1 MGKFVINGGKK
12 LSGIVEVGG
21 AKNSALKLMAAA
33 LLATGKT
40 TLKKVPHI
48 EDVNTMALVLRTLGA
63 QVDWESA
70 KQRITI
76 AR

>member
-40 TLKKVPHI
+40 TLKKVPQI

-63 QVDWESA
+63 QVDFD
-70 KQRITI
+70 K
-76 AR
+76 ARVS